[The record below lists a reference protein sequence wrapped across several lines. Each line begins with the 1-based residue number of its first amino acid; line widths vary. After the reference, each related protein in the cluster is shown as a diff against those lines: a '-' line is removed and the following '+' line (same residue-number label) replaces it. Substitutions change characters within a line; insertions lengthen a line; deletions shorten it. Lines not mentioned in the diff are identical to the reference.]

1 MNILVL
7 NPGSSTLKFG
17 LFDLSDSNIGSDAK
31 VLASGRVASIGSEY
45 SALKI
50 SGATQIG
57 PLSETIE
64 AKTAAQ
70 ATEHIIR
77 RLLASGYKNDKETA
91 TATIEAVG
99 FRVVH
104 GGARYIEPTHVTTSV
119 LNYLRALGDLAP
131 LHIPAD
137 VAALEQVR
145 LLLPNVPL
153 IAVFDTAFHRTLPPV
168 AHTYALPKEVC
179 DRYGLR
185 RYGFHGISH
194 AYVSARLIE
203 HLGSGILGTK
213 VITCHLG
220 NGASIC
226 AVRDGQSIDISMG
239 FTPLEGLVMGTRS
252 GDVDAGLVLYLIRA
266 AGMTPD
272 AVDKLL
278 NHKSGLLGVSNL
290 SPDVRDLEQAARDG
304 NKSAELALE
313 VFAYRASKYIAA
325 FAAVLEGLDAIAFTG
340 GIGEHSASM
349 RLRICR
355 RLRFFGL
362 NIEDEL
368 NEAATGNADTRISS
382 DGNPI
387 QIWVIPT
394 DEERQIALSTFKQL
408 RDS

>member
-17 LFDLSDSNIGSDAK
+17 LFALSSVSKEPTSTVLLSGS
-31 VLASGRVASIGSEY
+31 VASIGAAQST
-45 SALKI
+45 LKI
-50 SGATQIG
+50 SAPRQTG

-64 AKTAAQ
+64 ARTAAQ

-77 RLLASGYKNDKETA
+77 RLHADAYKSDSTSG
-91 TATIEAVG
+91 TIEAVG

-104 GGARYIEPTHVTTSV
+104 GGPRYFEPTRVSTSV
-119 LNYLRALGDLAP
+119 IDDLRNLSDLAP

-137 VAALEQVR
+137 VAELEQVGR
-145 LLLPNVPL
+145 LLPDIPL
-153 IAVFDTAFHRTLPPV
+153 VAVFDTAFHRTLPPV
-168 AHTYALPKEVC
+168 AYTYALPENLS

-203 HLGSGILGTK
+203 HLESVSESTK

-220 NGASIC
+220 NGASVC
-226 AVRDGQSIDISMG
+226 AVHNGQSVDISMG

-266 AGMTPD
+266 AGMAPD
-272 AVDKLL
+272 AVDNLL
-278 NHKSGLLGVSNL
+278 NNKSGLLGVSNL
-290 SPDVRDLEQAARDG
+290 SSDVRDLEEAARNG
-304 NKSAELALE
+304 NKRAELALDI
-313 VFAYRASKYIAA
+313 FAYRASKYIAA
-325 FAAVLEGLDAIAFTG
+325 FTAVLEGLDAIAFSG

-349 RLRICR
+349 RRRICH
-355 RLRFFGL
+355 RLRFFGI
-362 NIEDEL
+362 NIEAEL
-368 NEAATGNADTRISS
+368 NEAATGNSDTRISS
-382 DGNPI
+382 DGSRI

-394 DEERQIALSTFKQL
+394 DEERQIALATFNQL
-408 RDS
+408 R